1 MTFQEALAE
10 QMKDEIFKKEYDALE
25 SEYEVISS
33 SIDNKRAMQI
43 SPKDIVKHQ
52 SLIKQL

>member
-1 MTFQEALAE
+1 
-10 QMKDEIFKKEYDALE
+10 MKDEIFKKEYDALE

-43 SPKDIVKHQ
+43 SPKDIVKQQ